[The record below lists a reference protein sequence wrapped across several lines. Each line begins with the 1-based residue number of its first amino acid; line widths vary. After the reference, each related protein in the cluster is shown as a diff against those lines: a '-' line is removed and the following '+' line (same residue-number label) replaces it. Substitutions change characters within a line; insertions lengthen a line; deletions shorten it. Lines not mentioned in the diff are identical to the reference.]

1 MLKSPLFPSPVL
13 LSPSQSLE
21 PSANKDLMHVL
32 PVHVLICHKSIF
44 LSLSLPC
51 DFKTCMCAYI
61 L

>member
-21 PSANKDLMHVL
+21 PSANKDLMRVL

-44 LSLSLPC
+44 LSLIA
-51 DFKTCMCAYI
+51 M
-61 L
+61 